1 MFNSHGFGEKLI
13 NSNSDDYIRSK
24 ADYKLVELLAKILRL
39 NKATGTEELQLSSSE
54 LNSSVIFWS
63 STASN

>member
-13 NSNSDDYIRSK
+13 NSDDYIRSK